1 MPSIT
6 QPAAPCHT
14 PADPGEEIL
23 LGVDTHKDFHAA
35 AVVTVL
41 GAALDGRT
49 FPATT
54 EGYRQL
60 VAWARS
66 FGALRR
72 AGVECT
78 GSYGAALRSV
88 AVLDRRRG
96 IPVDIGE
103 RTRVN
108 DSGRTPDKGREWLDV
123 PYSEKDAASGLGA
136 LWDPVARRWYAPEP
150 NMPDLQRWAALPDL
164 PDVLPGEDRE
174 FGSGLF
180 VYLVPADCWFK
191 NARDCLSERDW
202 ERVRRMV
209 VGRAGH
215 RCEACGQTRSAAVKR
230 WLEVHERWQFDALA
244 GKQILRRLVC
254 LCTMCHTATHFGR
267 AQRFGKEH
275 EALAHLIAVTAMSAA
290 EADNHVRAAFLLW
303 NQRNR
308 QRWALDLSILTAAG
322 LEPVRPVQ
330 KTKSGSPAQGGGGR
344 GSTGHRKYRVP
355 QVGGSVRR
363 RGPRPR

>member
-1 MPSIT
+1 MND
-6 QPAAPCHT
+6 A
-14 PADPGEEIL
+14 
-23 LGVDTHKDFHAA
+23 
-35 AVVTVL
+35 
-41 GAALDGRT
+41 GRT
-49 FPATT
+49 
-54 EGYRQL
+54 
-60 VAWARS
+60 
-66 FGALRR
+66 
-72 AGVECT
+72 
-78 GSYGAALRSV
+78 
-88 AVLDRRRG
+88 RG
-96 IPVDIGE
+96 
-103 RTRVN
+103 
-108 DSGRTPDKGREWLDV
+108 KGREWLDV

-136 LWDPVARRWYAPEP
+136 LWDPVVRRWYAPEA
-150 NMPDLQRWAALPDL
+150 NMAGLQLWAALPDL

-180 VYLVPADCWFK
+180 VDLVPEDCWFK

-202 ERVRRMV
+202 ERVRGMV

-215 RCEACGQTRSAAVKR
+215 QCEVCGQTRSTAAQR
-230 WLEVHERWQFDALA
+230 WLEVHERWQFDAAA

-275 EALAHLIAVTAMSAA
+275 ETLAHLIAVTGMSAA

-308 QRWALDLSILTAAG
+308 QRWALDPSILTAAG

-330 KTKSGSPAQGGGGR
+330 KAKSGSPAQGGGGR
-344 GSTGHRKYRVP
+344 GSTGRRKYRVP